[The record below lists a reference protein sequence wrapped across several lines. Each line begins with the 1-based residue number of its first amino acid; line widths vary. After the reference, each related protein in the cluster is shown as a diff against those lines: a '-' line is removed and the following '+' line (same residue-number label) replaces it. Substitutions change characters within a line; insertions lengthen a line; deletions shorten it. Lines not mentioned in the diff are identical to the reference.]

1 VPVDTRAELHNHLV
15 VDRLSTSFVA
25 LSDPTR
31 RLILERLARGEA
43 SVNELAAPF
52 NMTQQAVSKHLA
64 YLERAALIEKRQEGR
79 LRFCVLRPEAFDEV
93 VTWVE
98 RCRAFWEESFDRL
111 ELLAREVKAAEKK
124 RGGRAVAQGDRHVTK
139 PKRRARRA

>member
-1 VPVDTRAELHNHLV
+1 VTLLPVDTHAKLHNHLV

-52 NMTQQAVSKHLA
+52 NMSQQAISKHLA
-64 YLERAALIEKRQEGR
+64 YLEKAALIRKRQEGR
-79 LRFCVLRPEAFDEV
+79 QRFCVLRPEAFDEI
-93 VTWVE
+93 VTWVAH
-98 RCRAFWEESFDRL
+98 CRAFWEESFDRL
-111 ELLAREVKAAEKK
+111 VALVSEVKAAEKK
-124 RGGRAVAQGDRHVTK
+124 RGG
-139 PKRRARRA
+139 KRRARRA